1 MITNIT
7 KSIKALLLLFFI
19 ISANFLGVSFNCELQ
34 NKFRNHT
41 LTSNLIIFG
50 IIYFSIN
57 LSSKEIENS
66 PIQVLKFSFYIYLLY
81 LLLAK
86 QTFITFI
93 INIIL
98 IISIYVLTIQI
109 EYEKNIGTTTNLEDY
124 NEYINYF
131 EIILFIMLCIGF
143 YHKFEEELVDKPE
156 LNLVDYIFEMNYNC
170 AS

>member
-34 NKFRNHT
+34 DKFKNNT
-41 LTSNLIIFG
+41 LSSNLIIFG

-57 LSSKEIENS
+57 LSSREIENS
-66 PIQVLKFSFYIYLLY
+66 PIQILRFSFYIYILF

-93 INIIL
+93 INII
-98 IISIYVLTIQI
+98 IIITIYILTIQI
-109 EYEKNIGTTTNLEDY
+109 EYEKNIGSTKNLEDY
-124 NEYINYF
+124 SEYINYF

-143 YHKFEEELVDKPE
+143 YHKFEEELIDKPD
-156 LNLVDYIFEMNYNC
+156 LNLVDYIFQMNYC
-170 AS
+170 K